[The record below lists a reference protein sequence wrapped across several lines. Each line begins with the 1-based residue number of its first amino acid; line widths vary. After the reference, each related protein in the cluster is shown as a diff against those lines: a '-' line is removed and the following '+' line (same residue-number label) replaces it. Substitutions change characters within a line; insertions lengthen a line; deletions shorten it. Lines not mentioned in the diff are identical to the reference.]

1 MKKLFI
7 VLLSAGVLVSCGSK
21 NSVDSD
27 IVNNP
32 ATASGEVKNG
42 KLPKFQFEETEYNF
56 GSIKQGQKIKKTF
69 KFTNSGDADLIITN
83 AKGSCGCTV
92 PTYPEDPIKPGNSGI
107 IEVEF
112 NSEGKSGEQAK
123 TVTLTANT
131 SPTETVLT
139 LKGMVEVPN

>member
-7 VLLSAGVLVSCGSK
+7 VLLSAGVLFSCGSK
-21 NSVDSD
+21 DGVGAD

-32 ATASGEVKNG
+32 ATASGEVANG

-56 GSIKQGQKIKKTF
+56 GSIKQGQKIKKSF
-69 KFTNSGDADLIITN
+69 KFTNAGDADLIITN

-112 NSEGKSGEQAK
+112 NSEGKQGEQAK